1 MVREE
6 IVRGLWVIVRTL
18 PSLDGTSTLAP
29 FCSSFPTTSPWP
41 FWLAM
46 ISAVALLCQG
56 RSTRPSV
63 SSTSPTSSDNSVRSH
78 VNVTAS
84 AGQRRGDIEMVDY
97 LDRGRGLTNLV
108 LDLSFVHERHGA
120 SRADPQV
127 NGKLTFADCKRVD
140 QPLEDKDPQYTQD
153 YANNTRSVF
162 APAVASTSGRIRGM
176 FRALE
181 EAFAIPHRPAFP
193 QGRRS
198 SFFATGPA
206 SSTRVQRAVPPST
219 QCLTKGGRKTCAAS
233 CLQR

>member
-1 MVREE
+1 MIKQDRWYYDCTQLGS
-6 IVRGLWVIVRTL
+6 R
-18 PSLDGTSTLAP
+18 
-29 FCSSFPTTSPWP
+29 SFGPPLLLSGSPGQ
-41 FWLAM
+41 
-46 ISAVALLCQG
+46 VASQG
-56 RSTRPSV
+56 HRP
-63 SSTSPTSSDNSVRSH
+63 
-78 VNVTAS
+78 S

-198 SFFATGPA
+198 SFFATSPA
-206 SSTRVQRAVPPST
+206 SSTRAQRAVPPST

>member
-1 MVREE
+1 
-6 IVRGLWVIVRTL
+6 
-18 PSLDGTSTLAP
+18 
-29 FCSSFPTTSPWP
+29 
-41 FWLAM
+41 
-46 ISAVALLCQG
+46 
-56 RSTRPSV
+56 
-63 SSTSPTSSDNSVRSH
+63 
-78 VNVTAS
+78 
-84 AGQRRGDIEMVDY
+84 MVDY

-120 SRADPQV
+120 SRADSQD

-206 SSTRVQRAVPPST
+206 SSTRAQRAVPPST